1 MVSFGAY
8 VNMASAKDEYK
19 DLQSAKIRQLGT
31 GLVWVLSQT
40 VFITA

>member
-19 DLQSAKIRQLGT
+19 DLQSAKVRH
-31 GLVWVLSQT
+31 VDRSRMVPVPKLSL
-40 VFITA
+40 